1 MPSLNGLELLKRI
14 ETSNP
19 NVRTI
24 LISAY
29 NFELDELYETYL
41 KEGIIDS
48 SIEKPVTINAL
59 CQSKG
64 WISSLSIKITFKMK
78 YHL

>member
-64 WISSLSIKITFKMK
+64 
-78 YHL
+78 

>member
-14 ETSNP
+14 KTSNP

-29 NFELDELYETYL
+29 NYDLNELYETYL
-41 KEGIIDS
+41 NEGIIDS
-48 SIEKPVTINAL
+48 SIEKPYYKCIMSK
-59 CQSKG
+59 SKG
-64 WISSLSIKITFKMK
+64 
-78 YHL
+78 

>member
-59 CQSKG
+59 CQRVRDKFQVYQ
-64 WISSLSIKITFKMK
+64 LKL
-78 YHL
+78 HLK